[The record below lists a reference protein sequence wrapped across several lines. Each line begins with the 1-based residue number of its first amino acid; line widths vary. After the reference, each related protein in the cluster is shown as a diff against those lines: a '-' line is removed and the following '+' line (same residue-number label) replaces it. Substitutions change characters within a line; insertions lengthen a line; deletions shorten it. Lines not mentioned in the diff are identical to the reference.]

1 MNDTVHE
8 WNELI
13 LKITMTINEK
23 YPELSKYLLEM
34 PVTIPD
40 EDDPEI
46 TIKNLKQYYTSL
58 KVLLD
63 KYILEHEI

>member
-58 KVLLD
+58 KVILD